1 MITTKDIYDK
11 TSNGLDIIL
20 YFYPQ
25 AREVVDKKI
34 HHSKSVTVMIRH
46 PPLSKKSK
54 VSGE

>member
-25 AREVVDKKI
+25 AREVVDKKY
-34 HHSKSVTVMIRH
+34 TVQN
-46 PPLSKKSK
+46 P
-54 VSGE
+54 GQ